1 MTMAEFF
8 VIRLGERARDRVEWI
23 IVGDDGTR
31 RGAVGTGAL
40 GDAVPEIAERPV
52 IVLVPGTE
60 VLTSFVSIPVK
71 GARLLAALPYAL
83 EDQLADDVDNLHFA
97 PGKRGENGR
106 LPVAVVARHEMQVW
120 LDLLA
125 SAGIKPARLV
135 PENHGLA
142 RIPNTLSMLVT
153 GDAVMFNDGAETEFV
168 IPGLS
173 PADALATT
181 GILDAEAANPETPRH
196 LLVYCDATLAER
208 YEADWTLLRQEL
220 DGVDV
225 NLLSDGVLP
234 RLAVTVAGGSGI
246 NLLQGPYGDK
256 IHVGTSLRPWRYAA
270 ALLAGL
276 VVLGL
281 VSRGVD
287 YYRLSTERTE
297 LQAQF
302 TAEYRRLRP
311 ADEREIVDPVGTLN
325 SLRRGAATATA
336 GPQVFLPSLHTLAAA
351 VAESDA
357 VQVEAVSYRA
367 GVIDVRLNAPDIP
380 TLDKLVQAIDASGQ
394 FVASLQSADT
404 VESAGTDGERV
415 SSRIQIREAGT

>member
-1 MTMAEFF
+1 MAEFF
-8 VIRLGERARDRVEWI
+8 VIRMGERARDGVEWI
-23 IVGDDGTR
+23 AVGDDGTR
-31 RGAVGTGAL
+31 RSDAGTGTLNDAL
-40 GDAVPEIAERPV
+40 AEIAERPV

-60 VLTSFVSIPVK
+60 VLTSFVSMPVK

-97 PGKRGENGR
+97 PGKRGDNGR
-106 LPVAVVARHEMQVW
+106 LPVAVVARPQMQSW
-120 LDLLA
+120 LDLLE

-153 GDAVMFNDGAETEFV
+153 DDAVMFNDGAETEFV

-181 GILDAEAANPETPRH
+181 GILDAEAADPDTPRH
-196 LLVYCDATLAER
+196 LLVYCDATLADR
-208 YEADWTLLRQEL
+208 YERDWALLRHEL

-225 NLLSDGVLP
+225 NLLPDGVLP

-246 NLLQGPYGDK
+246 NLLQGRYGDK
-256 IHVGTSLRPWRYAA
+256 VHIGTSLKPWRYAA
-270 ALLAGL
+270 ALLGGL
-276 VVLGL
+276 VIAGM
-281 VSRGVD
+281 VSKGVD
-287 YYRLSTERTE
+287 YYRLSAERTE

-302 TAEYRRLRP
+302 TTEYRRLRP
-311 ADEREIVDPVGTLN
+311 GDEREIVDPVGTLN
-325 SLRRGAATATA
+325 SLRRSQGPAAA
-336 GPQVFLPSLHTLAAA
+336 GPQVFLPSLHSLAAA

-367 GVIDVRLNAPDIP
+367 GVVDVRLNAPDIP
-380 TLDKLVQAIDASGQ
+380 TLDRLVQAIDASGQ

-404 VESAGTDGERV
+404 VEAAGTAGERV

>member
-1 MTMAEFF
+1 MAEFL
-8 VIRLGERARDRVEWI
+8 VIRLGERPRDGVEWI
-23 IVGDDGTR
+23 AVGDDGTR
-31 RGAVGTGAL
+31 RSDVGTGNLSDAL
-40 GDAVPEIAERPV
+40 LAIAERPV

-60 VLTSFVSIPVK
+60 VVTSFLAIPVK

-97 PGKRGENGR
+97 PGRRGDNGR
-106 LPVAVVARHEMQVW
+106 LPVAVVARPQMQAW
-120 LDLLA
+120 LDLLE
-125 SAGIKPARLV
+125 SAGIKPARLI

-142 RIPNTLSMLVT
+142 RIPNTLAMLVT
-153 GDAVMFNDGAETEFV
+153 DDAVMFNDGAETEFM

-181 GILDAEAANPETPRH
+181 GILGAAAADPAAPRH
-196 LLVYCDATLAER
+196 LLVYCDAGLADR
-208 YEADWTLLRQEL
+208 YESDWAALRQEL

-225 NLLSDGVLP
+225 NLLPEGILP
-234 RLAVTVAGGSGI
+234 RLAVTVASGAGI

-256 IHVGTSLRPWRYAA
+256 VHLGASLRPWRYAA
-270 ALLAGL
+270 ALLCGL
-276 VVLGL
+276 VIVGL
-281 VSRGVD
+281 ASKGAD
-287 YYRLSTERTE
+287 YHRLSTEQDE

-302 TAEYRRLRP
+302 SAEYRQLRP
-311 ADEREIVDPVGTLN
+311 GDDREIVDPVGTLN
-325 SLRRGAATATA
+325 SLRRSQGTAAA
-336 GPQVFLPSLHTLAAA
+336 GPQVFLPSLLSLAAA

-367 GVIDVRLNAPDIP
+367 GVVDVRLNAPDIP
-380 TLDKLVQAIDASGQ
+380 TLDRLVQAIDESGQ

-404 VESAGTDGERV
+404 VESAGSAGERV